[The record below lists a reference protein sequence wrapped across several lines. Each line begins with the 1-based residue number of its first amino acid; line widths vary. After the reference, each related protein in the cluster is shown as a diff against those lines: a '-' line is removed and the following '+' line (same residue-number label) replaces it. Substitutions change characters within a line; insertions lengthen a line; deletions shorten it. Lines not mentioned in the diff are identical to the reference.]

1 MRLFLLLHLFLSLHL
16 CHAQNIDSLQTVLS
30 NSKIDSVKCKTSLL
44 LGIEKYKQGD
54 FNEASKLLNSTIV
67 LANQQGD
74 NKSVLKAYNNLGNI
88 EADKGNNTTSLEYYQ
103 KGLKVAEQINDKK
116 YIAHINK
123 NIGAIYVSMKRFDE
137 SLQYYFKA
145 EKSAIAFGDSLLFA
159 DCNNNIGT
167 VYEQQSKYDLAI
179 TYYTNALEIYKQYKA
194 LDGVAMAY
202 SNLAIVYKLK
212 NDFPNS
218 IEYNLKSIEISK
230 QLGDKWAEA
239 ATLNNIGNLY
249 GQMGEYE
256 KAKLYCNQSLKLSN
270 EINAL
275 EIVYNIYESLAKA
288 AYKAKDIE
296 SMENYYKLFFEAKDK
311 FNSVEVNKQVS
322 ELNVKYETEKKQ
334 RENEQLQFE
343 KNKTTKQRNWIL
355 ITSIL
360 SIAIVVISFVFIQK
374 NQKAKQKLQQQEAIN
389 DAAFDAEQIER
400 ERIARDLHDSV
411 GQKLSV
417 VKMQLSLKNSDQ
429 NTTSSLLDEAIQDVR
444 NVSHNLLPAD
454 LSNGLIKAVEHVVE
468 QINFTSPTIKATLLV
483 SNELNKI
490 VFTKQKDLVLFRI
503 VQEILNNALKYSK
516 AQNIDITLSNHNNK
530 LNILINDNGVGFDTE
545 SAKNGIGIKN
555 IKMRVLQLN
564 GVLHLE
570 SSTTKGT
577 NYSITIPY

>member
-296 SMENYYKLFFEAKDK
+296 SMENYYKLFVEAKDK

-454 LSNGLIKAVEHVVE
+454 LSNGLIKALENVVE
-468 QINFTSPTIKATLLV
+468 QINFTSPVIKATLSV

-516 AQNIDITLSNHNNK
+516 AKNIDIVLSNHTNK
-530 LNILINDNGVGFDTE
+530 FNILIKDNGVGFDTE

-577 NYSITIPY
+577 NYTITIPY